1 MKKIFFLSIL
11 LTCLSAQVLLAQR
24 ITGGTPE
31 ELKRVATGSK
41 KTVLDTCI
49 FAVQYRMTSVANIK
63 APQRKTENY
72 MLLQIGKR
80 ISKFSDFFLLKR
92 DSLFEVYAAQKMG
105 EIEAINKVLPMCKG
119 TTTLNIFKNHQS
131 GKITTIDAVPFSG
144 SYKYMEE
151 KEKPNWKIEEGK
163 LTVCGYEC
171 KKATATFRGRNY
183 TAWYAPKIAVSD
195 GPWKFW
201 GLPGLILKISD
212 DQEHYVFECAA
223 IEKPRYIS
231 KIYLLDRDYF
241 NTTKTRF
248 NEALK
253 RFYENPGGT
262 IQASGVVKSG
272 LPDKIAARP
281 YNPIELSE

>member
-1 MKKIFFLSIL
+1 MKKISFLFILFTFLS
-11 LTCLSAQVLLAQR
+11 AHMLLAQQ

-31 ELKRVATGSK
+31 ELKQVAIADK
-41 KTVLDTCI
+41 RIVLDTCI
-49 FAVQYRMTSVANIK
+49 FAIQYRMSSVANIK
-63 APQRKTENY
+63 TPKRKTENY

-80 ISKFSDFFLLKR
+80 ISKFSDFFWLKA
-92 DSLFEVYAAQKMG
+92 DSMSDIHAAKKMST
-105 EIEAINKVLPMCKG
+105 IESMNKILPLVKG
-119 TTTLNIFKNHQS
+119 CVFVKIFKNYPNR
-131 GKITTIDAVPFSG
+131 KITTIDNIPMSG
-144 SYKYMEE
+144 SYKYVEE
-151 KEKPNWKIEEGK
+151 KEKPSWKMQAGT
-163 LTVCGYEC
+163 LNVCGYEC

-183 TAWYAPKIAVSD
+183 TAWYAPQIAISD

-231 KIYLLDRDYF
+231 KIYMLDRDYF